1 MKKKREDMNYSYKK
15 QENKLSKIS
24 IRSQTKNKR

>member
-1 MKKKREDMNYSYKK
+1 MKIREEDMNYNYKR

-24 IRSQTKNKR
+24 IKFQKRNKI